1 MSVHQH
7 HNFALEVLEPVFAPL
22 NGNGRVL
29 DLGSGYGLQSQ
40 WFAQQGFDVVSVD
53 PVAPSVEVPKYV
65 QGDALDALCD
75 FGECS
80 FDFVWTHH
88 VLEHVY
94 DPITALDYVRYLLRP
109 NGWLVCV
116 VPDIDRVIST
126 EHIHNYSIPLL
137 MYHLAA
143 TGFDCSRAFWR
154 QRRSHCDMI
163 APLANDGHGFELS
176 LTRLAEL
183 GRFPDAVAQAIRKT
197 GRYDPTHTPDNWFD
211 RSPLLG

>member
-22 NGNGRVL
+22 NGKARVL

-40 WFAQQGFDVVSVD
+40 WFTQQGFDVVSVD
-53 PVAPSVEVPKYV
+53 PVAPSVEVPWYIW
-65 QGDALDALCD
+65 GEANDALDTQD
-75 FGECS
+75 EP
-80 FDFVWTHH
+80 FDAVWTHH
-88 VLEHVY
+88 TLEHIY
-94 DPITALDYVRYLLRP
+94 DPLQALNDARFLLHRD
-109 NGWLVCV
+109 GWIVCV

-126 EHIHNYSIPLL
+126 GHIHNYSIPLL

-176 LTRLAEL
+176 LTKLVEL
-183 GRFPDAVAQAIRKT
+183 GRFPDTVAQAIRKT